1 MSKIRSMNF
10 LFLALL
16 IAALSVVSPSAQAQH
31 TDSVYNGWISAYQVT
46 DGSNFYLAKSFT
58 DRSAGFWSQGYLIFE
73 AQDAYFQSH
82 KASRYA
88 QVVQLLDDF
97 LAKNPVSGWTNDTWD
112 DDLEWIVYAYIRGY
126 EITGNTTY
134 LNAATSTW
142 NAVYSRGRDNT
153 FGGGI
158 WEENGGRDSKC
169 VLSNAPFVIEGMEL
183 YRATGTSTYL
193 TESEEI
199 YAWTR
204 ANLFNST
211 NSTNSL
217 GAPGQANEC
226 IHSYGL
232 SASDTVYNTSLMV
245 NAATALYRDT
255 QTASYLSDAQ
265 LAASHIMS
273 NWPIMNKDYP
283 QNGYF
288 SGDQFYR
295 GISALATQNNL
306 WGTYQTYVQNNAN
319 AAWNTRRTDY
329 NISHNDWTTTTPG
342 GTSPDLY
349 AMEAAASVDVQAAL
363 PLTSSFSGNYEI
375 QNVNSGLALD
385 IAGGSTSGGAAVVQ
399 NTYTG
404 TSSQL
409 WTLVAT
415 AGGYYQIKNVKSG
428 LVLNVKGHSTT
439 SQALIQQ
446 YAAQGPT
453 PGNDR
458 WFPAW
463 NVADSTYSFYNLNSQ
478 MALDVPGASKST
490 GVQLEQYFTN
500 NNTNQKFNLISR

>member
-1 MSKIRSMNF
+1 MSKTHRIKF

-16 IAALSVVSPSAQAQH
+16 VAALSAASPRAEAQH
-31 TDSVYNGWISAYQVT
+31 TDDAYNGWISAYQVA
-46 DGSNFYLAKSFT
+46 DGSNFYMAKSFA
-58 DRSAGFWSQGYLIFE
+58 DRTAGFWSQGYLIFE

-88 QVVQLLDDF
+88 QVVQLLNDF
-97 LAKNPVSGWTNDTWD
+97 LAKNGNDWNSDTWD
-112 DDLEWIVYAYIRGY
+112 DDLEWIIYAMIRGY
-126 EITGNTTY
+126 EITGDTTY
-134 LNAATSTW
+134 LTAAANNW
-142 NAVYSRGRDNT
+142 NTVYNRGRDNT

-169 VLSNAPFVIEGMEL
+169 VLSNAPFVFEGVEL
-183 YRATGTSTYL
+183 YRATGTADYL
-193 TESEEI
+193 TKSEEI

-204 ANLFNST
+204 TNLFNST
-211 NSTNSL
+211 NSTNAL

-245 NAATALYRDT
+245 NAANSLYRT
-255 QTASYLSDAQ
+255 TLTASYLADAQ
-265 LAASHIMS
+265 LAASHVMS
-273 NWPIMNKDYP
+273 NWPIMNKDYVA
-283 QNGYF
+283 NGYF
-288 SGDQFYR
+288 SGDQFSR

-306 WGTYQTYVQNNAN
+306 WGTYQTYVQNNAD

-329 NISHNDWTTTTPG
+329 NISHNDWTTTTD
-342 GTSPDLY
+342 TSNVY
-349 AMEAAASVDVQAAL
+349 AMETAASVTIQASL
-363 PLTSSFSGNYEI
+363 PLTHSFSGNYEI

-385 IAGGSTSGGAAVVQ
+385 VSGGSTSSGAAVVQ

-404 TSSQL
+404 ASNQL

-415 AGGYYQIKNVKSG
+415 AGDYYQIKNVKSG

-439 SQALIQQ
+439 SAALIQQ
-446 YAAQGPT
+446 YAAQGPQ

-458 WFPAW
+458 WQVTENF
-463 NVADSTYSFYNLNSQ
+463 ADNTWSFYNLNSQ
-478 MALDVPGASKST
+478 MALDVPRSSKST
-490 GVQLEQYFTN
+490 GKQFDQAFGN